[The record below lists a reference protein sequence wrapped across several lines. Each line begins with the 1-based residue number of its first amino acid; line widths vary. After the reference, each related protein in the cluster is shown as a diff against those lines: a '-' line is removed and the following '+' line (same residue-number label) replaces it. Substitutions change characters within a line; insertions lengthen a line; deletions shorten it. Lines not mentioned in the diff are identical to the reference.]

1 MSAWKLSACEVAQ
14 YLGQLVAHRRK
25 DQIGVAD
32 FTGNDKSD
40 WLDGAR
46 GELESTSDL
55 ILSNVNS
62 MSGQEGESSL

>member
-14 YLGQLVAHRRK
+14 FSGQSVAHCRK
-25 DQIGVAD
+25 EQISTTD

-46 GELESTSDL
+46 GQLEPTGDLVLSD
-55 ILSNVNS
+55 VNS

>member
-14 YLGQLVAHRRK
+14 FSGHLVAHRRK
-25 DQIGVAD
+25 EQISTTD
-32 FTGNDKSD
+32 FTGNDESD

-55 ILSNVNS
+55 ILSDIDS